1 MRYGEIPKSC
11 TMDARHNNIEHQV
24 NANQSLNL
32 IGVKHIFSDL
42 IFCNVESQLIFFSFM
57 QRSKGSRPPYPH
69 LRVQLMS
76 VKDSTRLTGS
86 RLQGTTLP

>member
-42 IFCNVESQLIFFSFM
+42 IFCNVESQLIFLALCNDP
-57 QRSKGSRPPYPH
+57 KEAGPH
-69 LRVQLMS
+69 
-76 VKDSTRLTGS
+76 TPIYGCN
-86 RLQGTTLP
+86 